1 MEQKS
6 DMMDICNKESDMID
20 LSKENIRYVSYV

>member
-1 MEQKS
+1 MEHKS

-20 LSKENIRYVSYV
+20 LCKENIRYVSYV